1 MTDLAR
7 ETVEDFD
14 ARLPAGAD
22 DSFIRRAV
30 RTVFSFDPYDL
41 ASLVLLAVLLGLVA
55 ATFRDYAITN
65 DEWIQHRYGELIVAY
80 YQSGFTDRSVFAL
93 DNLYLYGGLFDVV
106 AVLLGHVTAMDVF
119 DLRHLM
125 CGTIGVAGLGA
136 AIATARM
143 IGGARAG
150 LIAGVALAVCG
161 SWYGTMFHHSK
172 DVPLAA
178 AMAGALYFLMRAA
191 RDLPRPR
198 PRHVAGFG
206 LLTGAALGVKVLGLL
221 LVGYVGVAILLSMSA
236 PMWQA
241 PRPAGRFIWRSLL
254 RMIPALAIAYAIM
267 IVTWPWSALSPLNP
281 IRGLFSFAE
290 FHYNIR
296 TVLDGTVYRM
306 ATIPRLYVPI
316 YILIKLPLLM
326 LTGAALAM
334 MFAALTAFTKG
345 TVARR
350 TRCEIAMVAF
360 AALFPV
366 LCEVVAH
373 GPAFCGLR
381 HFLFVLP
388 PLAVLAG
395 VGLDLAVAR
404 LSDVRRW
411 LGTAAL
417 AVMVAGFSWNAVT
430 LYRLHPYEYLVF
442 NPLVGG
448 IEGASRRYAMD
459 YWFTIMPEAVDGL
472 EAYLAQIEPV
482 ASRDPNHSYSVAI
495 CGERAAFLKKAR
507 PHLHWAEVWETAD
520 FFIAPTHMNCDRDS
534 NGKIVATVQRLG
546 VPLGYVKDQR
556 GTRRMAGPAG
566 LPAHHTKSLVRVA
579 P

>member
-7 ETVEDFD
+7 ERADGVTRLRAGVTSSPWIARLIRTATRLDPFD
-14 ARLPAGAD
+14 A
-22 DSFIRRAV
+22 
-30 RTVFSFDPYDL
+30 
-41 ASLVLLAVLLGLVA
+41 ASLALLAVLFVLVLV
-55 ATFRDYAITN
+55 TFRDYAITN

-80 YQSGFTDRSVFAL
+80 YKSGFTDRSVFGL
-93 DNLYLYGGLFDVV
+93 DNLYLYGGLFDIV
-106 AVLLGHVTAMDVF
+106 AVLLSHVVALDAF

-125 CGTIGVAGLGA
+125 CAMIGVAGLGS

-143 IGGARAG
+143 IGGSRAG

-172 DVPLAA
+172 DIPLAA
-178 AMAGALYFLMRAA
+178 AMAGALYFLLRAA
-191 RDLPRPR
+191 RDLPNPQM
-198 PRHVAGFG
+198 RHVIGFG
-206 LLTGAALGVKVLGLL
+206 ALTGAALGIKVLGLL
-221 LVGYVGVAILLSMSA
+221 LLGYVGIAILISIPE
-236 PMWQA
+236 PMIRTPWQA
-241 PRPAGRFIWRSLL
+241 RTFIWRSLVRL
-254 RMIPALAIAYAIM
+254 VPALALAYGIM

-306 ATIPRLYVPI
+306 ATIPRIYVPV

-326 LTGAALAM
+326 LAGAALAM
-334 MFAALTAFTKG
+334 IFAALPKLANG
-345 TVARR
+345 VIAYRARR
-350 TRCEIAMVAF
+350 EIGVVAV

-366 LCEVVAH
+366 LCEVILH

-388 PLAVLAG
+388 PLAILAG
-395 VGLDLAVAR
+395 VGLDSLLKRVSGIRLLAPV
-404 LSDVRRW
+404 
-411 LGTAAL
+411 AL
-417 AVMVAGFSWNAVT
+417 AVVLVGFSWNAIT

-448 IEGASRRYAMD
+448 LEGASRRYATD

-472 EAYLAQIEPV
+472 EAYLARTEP
-482 ASRDPNHSYSVAI
+482 AESRDPNHSYSVAI
-495 CGERAAFLKKAR
+495 CGERASFLKKAK

-534 NGKIVATVQRLG
+534 QGKIVATVRRLG

-556 GTRRMAGPAG
+556 PAKPTPGHAG
-566 LPAHHTKSLVRVA
+566 
-579 P
+579 

>member
-7 ETVEDFD
+7 ERADGVTRLRAGVTSSPWIARLIRTATRLDPFD
-14 ARLPAGAD
+14 A
-22 DSFIRRAV
+22 
-30 RTVFSFDPYDL
+30 
-41 ASLVLLAVLLGLVA
+41 ASLALLAVLFVLVLV
-55 ATFRDYAITN
+55 TFRDYAITN

-80 YQSGFTDRSVFAL
+80 YKSGFTDRSVFGL
-93 DNLYLYGGLFDVV
+93 DNLYLYGGLFDIV
-106 AVLLGHVTAMDVF
+106 AVLLSHVVALDAF

-125 CGTIGVAGLGA
+125 CAMIGVAGLGS

-143 IGGARAG
+143 IGGSRAG

-172 DVPLAA
+172 DIPLAA
-178 AMAGALYFLMRAA
+178 AMAGALYFLLRAA
-191 RDLPRPR
+191 RDLPNPQM
-198 PRHVAGFG
+198 RHVIGFG
-206 LLTGAALGVKVLGLL
+206 ALTGAALGIKVLGLL
-221 LVGYVGVAILLSMSA
+221 LLGYVDIAILISIPE
-236 PMWQA
+236 PMIRTPWQA
-241 PRPAGRFIWRSLL
+241 RTFIWRSLVRL
-254 RMIPALAIAYAIM
+254 VPALALAYGIM

-306 ATIPRLYVPI
+306 ATIPRIYVPV

-326 LTGAALAM
+326 LAGAALAM
-334 MFAALTAFTKG
+334 IFAALPKLANG
-345 TVARR
+345 VIAYRARR
-350 TRCEIAMVAF
+350 EIGVVAV

-366 LCEVVAH
+366 LCEVILH

-388 PLAVLAG
+388 PLAILAG
-395 VGLDLAVAR
+395 VGLDSLLKRVSGIRLLAPV
-404 LSDVRRW
+404 
-411 LGTAAL
+411 AL
-417 AVMVAGFSWNAVT
+417 AVVLVGFSWNAIT

-448 IEGASRRYAMD
+448 LEGASRRYATD

-472 EAYLAQIEPV
+472 EAYLARTEPV
-482 ASRDPNHSYSVAI
+482 ERRDPNHSYSVAI
-495 CGERAAFLKKAR
+495 CGERASFLKKAR

-534 NGKIVATVQRLG
+534 QGKIVATVRRLG

-556 GTRRMAGPAG
+556 PAKPTPG
-566 LPAHHTKSLVRVA
+566 HSG
-579 P
+579 

>member
-7 ETVEDFD
+7 ERADGVTRLRAGVTSSPWIARLIRTATRLDPFD
-14 ARLPAGAD
+14 A
-22 DSFIRRAV
+22 
-30 RTVFSFDPYDL
+30 
-41 ASLVLLAVLLGLVA
+41 ASLALLAVLFVLVLV
-55 ATFRDYAITN
+55 TFRDYAITN

-80 YQSGFTDRSVFAL
+80 YKSGFTDRSVFGL
-93 DNLYLYGGLFDVV
+93 DNLYLYGGLFDIV
-106 AVLLGHVTAMDVF
+106 AVLLSHVVALDAF

-125 CGTIGVAGLGA
+125 CAVIGVAGLGS

-143 IGGARAG
+143 IGGSRAG

-172 DVPLAA
+172 DIPLAA
-178 AMAGALYFLMRAA
+178 AMAGALYFLLRAA
-191 RDLPRPR
+191 RDLPNPQM
-198 PRHVAGFG
+198 RHVIGFG
-206 LLTGAALGVKVLGLL
+206 ALTGAALGIKVLGLL
-221 LVGYVGVAILLSMSA
+221 LLGYVGIAILISIPE
-236 PMWQA
+236 PMIRTPWQA
-241 PRPAGRFIWRSLL
+241 RTFIWRSLVRL
-254 RMIPALAIAYAIM
+254 VPALALAYGIM

-306 ATIPRLYVPI
+306 ATIPRIYVPV

-326 LTGAALAM
+326 LAGAALAM
-334 MFAALTAFTKG
+334 IFAALPKLANG
-345 TVARR
+345 VIAYRARR
-350 TRCEIAMVAF
+350 EIGVVAV

-366 LCEVVAH
+366 LCEVILH

-388 PLAVLAG
+388 PLAILAG
-395 VGLDLAVAR
+395 VGLDSLLKRVSGIRLLAPV
-404 LSDVRRW
+404 
-411 LGTAAL
+411 AL
-417 AVMVAGFSWNAVT
+417 AVVLVGFSWNAVT

-448 IEGASRRYAMD
+448 LEGASRRYATD

-472 EAYLAQIEPV
+472 EAYLARTEPV
-482 ASRDPNHSYSVAI
+482 ESRDPNHSYSVAI
-495 CGERAAFLKKAR
+495 CGERASFLKKAR

-534 NGKIVATVQRLG
+534 QGKIVATVRRLG

-556 GTRRMAGPAG
+556 PAKPTPGHAG
-566 LPAHHTKSLVRVA
+566 
-579 P
+579 

>member
-7 ETVEDFD
+7 EAVDD
-14 ARLPAGAD
+14 YGAGLPDKAD
-22 DSFIRRAV
+22 NSFIQRTMRAMLS
-30 RTVFSFDPYDL
+30 RDPCDL
-41 ASLVLLAVLLGLVA
+41 ASMVLLAVLVGLVI

-80 YQSGFTDRSVFAL
+80 YKSGFTDRAVFEL
-93 DNLYLYGGLFDVV
+93 DNLYLYGGLFDS
-106 AVLLGHVTAMDVF
+106 AAILIGHLVPMDIY
-119 DLRHLM
+119 DLRHLL
-125 CGTIGVAGLGA
+125 CGLIGVGGLA
-136 AIATARM
+136 AAMATARM
-143 IGGARAG
+143 IAGARAG

-172 DVPLAA
+172 DIPLAA

-191 RDLPRPR
+191 RDLPNPK
-198 PRHVAGFG
+198 PRHIVGFG
-206 LLTGAALGVKVLGLL
+206 LTTGAALGVKVLGLL
-221 LVGYVGVAILLSMSA
+221 LAGYVGVMILLSI
-236 PMWQA
+236 
-241 PRPAGRFIWRSLL
+241 PASMPLVSREARRFVWAAFIRFV
-254 RMIPALAIAYAIM
+254 PALAIAYVIM

-306 ATIPRLYVPI
+306 ATIPRLYVPV
-316 YILIKLPLLM
+316 YILIKLPVLM
-326 LTGAALAM
+326 LAGALLAM
-334 MFAALTAFTKG
+334 VFAVLPS
-345 TVARR
+345 VARGEMDRR
-350 TRCEIAMVAF
+350 TCNEVAMVAF
-360 AALFPV
+360 AAIFPV

-388 PLAVLAG
+388 PIAVLAG
-395 VGLDLAVAR
+395 IGLDRVVTRLSAIRRQFGIAVLAVI
-404 LSDVRRW
+404 V
-411 LGTAAL
+411 
-417 AVMVAGFSWNAVT
+417 VGFGWNAVT
-430 LYRLHPYEYLVF
+430 LVRLHPYEYLVF

-448 IEGASRRYAMD
+448 VEGASRRYAMD

-472 EAYLAQIEPV
+472 EAYLDRTEPA
-482 ASRDPNHSYSVAI
+482 ASRDPNRSYSVAI

-534 NGKIVATVQRLG
+534 QGKVVVTVKRLG

-556 GTRRMAGPAG
+556 AGR
-566 LPAHHTKSLVRVA
+566 S
-579 P
+579 

>member
-7 ETVEDFD
+7 ERADGVTRLRAGVTSSPWIARLIRTATRLDPFD
-14 ARLPAGAD
+14 A
-22 DSFIRRAV
+22 
-30 RTVFSFDPYDL
+30 
-41 ASLVLLAVLLGLVA
+41 ASLALLAVLFVLVLV
-55 ATFRDYAITN
+55 TFRDYAITN

-80 YQSGFTDRSVFAL
+80 YKSGFTDRSVFGL
-93 DNLYLYGGLFDVV
+93 DNLYLYGGLFDIV
-106 AVLLGHVTAMDVF
+106 AVLLSHVVALDAF

-125 CGTIGVAGLGA
+125 CAMIGVAGLGS

-143 IGGARAG
+143 IGGSRAG

-172 DVPLAA
+172 DIPLAA
-178 AMAGALYFLMRAA
+178 AMAGALYFLLRAA
-191 RDLPRPR
+191 RDLPNPQM
-198 PRHVAGFG
+198 RHVIGFG
-206 LLTGAALGVKVLGLL
+206 ALTGAALGIKVLGLL
-221 LVGYVGVAILLSMSA
+221 LLGYVGIAILISIPE
-236 PMWQA
+236 PMIRTPWQA
-241 PRPAGRFIWRSLL
+241 RTFIWRSLVRL
-254 RMIPALAIAYAIM
+254 VPALALAYGIM

-306 ATIPRLYVPI
+306 ATIPRIYVPV

-326 LTGAALAM
+326 LAGAALAM
-334 MFAALTAFTKG
+334 IFAALPKLANG
-345 TVARR
+345 VIAYRARR
-350 TRCEIAMVAF
+350 EIGVVAV

-366 LCEVVAH
+366 LCEVILH

-388 PLAVLAG
+388 PLAILAG
-395 VGLDLAVAR
+395 VGLDSLLKRVSGIRLLAPV
-404 LSDVRRW
+404 
-411 LGTAAL
+411 AL
-417 AVMVAGFSWNAVT
+417 AVVLVGFSWNAVT

-448 IEGASRRYAMD
+448 LEGASRRYATD

-472 EAYLAQIEPV
+472 EAYLARTEP
-482 ASRDPNHSYSVAI
+482 AESRDPNHSYSVAI
-495 CGERAAFLKKAR
+495 CGERASFLKKAK

-534 NGKIVATVQRLG
+534 QGKIVATVRRLG

-556 GTRRMAGPAG
+556 PAKPTPG
-566 LPAHHTKSLVRVA
+566 HSG
-579 P
+579 

>member
-7 ETVEDFD
+7 EAVNDY
-14 ARLPAGAD
+14 GAEWPGKAD
-22 DSFIRRAV
+22 NSFIRRTMRAV
-30 RTVFSFDPYDL
+30 VSRDPYDL
-41 ASLVLLAVLLGLVA
+41 ASILLLAVLVGLVI

-80 YQSGFTDRSVFAL
+80 YKSGFTDRAVFEL
-93 DNLYLYGGLFDVV
+93 DNLYLYGGLFDS
-106 AVLLGHVTAMDVF
+106 AAILLGRLVPMDIY
-119 DLRHLM
+119 DLRHLL
-125 CGTIGVAGLGA
+125 CGLIGVGGLA
-136 AIATARM
+136 AAMATARM
-143 IGGARAG
+143 IAGARAG
-150 LIAGVALAVCG
+150 WLAGLALAVCG

-172 DVPLAA
+172 DIPLAA

-191 RDLPRPR
+191 RDLPNPR
-198 PRHVAGFG
+198 PRHIVGFG
-206 LLTGAALGVKVLGLL
+206 LMTGAALGIKVLGLL
-221 LVGYVGVAILLSMSA
+221 LVGYVGVMILLSIPPSMPLTSRGA
-236 PMWQA
+236 
-241 PRPAGRFIWRSLL
+241 RRFVWASLI
-254 RMIPALAIAYAIM
+254 RFVPALAIAYVIM

-326 LTGAALAM
+326 LAGAMLAMAFAALARDRI
-334 MFAALTAFTKG
+334 G
-345 TVARR
+345 RR
-350 TRCEIAMVAF
+350 TRSEVAMVAF
-360 AALFPV
+360 AAIFPV

-388 PLAVLAG
+388 PIAVLAG
-395 VGLDLAVAR
+395 IGLDIAVMRLSAVRRQLGVAVLAV
-404 LSDVRRW
+404 VI
-411 LGTAAL
+411 
-417 AVMVAGFSWNAVT
+417 VGFGWNAVT
-430 LYRLHPYEYLVF
+430 LVRLHPYEYLVF

-472 EAYLAQIEPV
+472 EAYLNSTEP
-482 ASRDPNHSYSVAI
+482 ALSRDPKHSYSVAI
-495 CGERAAFLKKAR
+495 CGERAAFLKKAK

-534 NGKIVATVQRLG
+534 QGKVVVTVKRLG

-556 GTRRMAGPAG
+556 ARR
-566 LPAHHTKSLVRVA
+566 S
-579 P
+579 

>member
-7 ETVEDFD
+7 ERADGVTRLRAGVTSSPWIARLIRTATRLDPFD
-14 ARLPAGAD
+14 A
-22 DSFIRRAV
+22 
-30 RTVFSFDPYDL
+30 
-41 ASLVLLAVLLGLVA
+41 ASLALLAVLFVLVLV
-55 ATFRDYAITN
+55 TFRDYAITN

-80 YQSGFTDRSVFAL
+80 YKSGFTDRSVFGL
-93 DNLYLYGGLFDVV
+93 DNLYLYGGLFDIV
-106 AVLLGHVTAMDVF
+106 AVLLSHVVALDAF

-125 CGTIGVAGLGA
+125 CAMIGVAGLGS

-143 IGGARAG
+143 IGGSRAG

-172 DVPLAA
+172 DIPLAA
-178 AMAGALYFLMRAA
+178 AMAGALYFLLRAA
-191 RDLPRPR
+191 RDLPNPQM
-198 PRHVAGFG
+198 RHVIGFG
-206 LLTGAALGVKVLGLL
+206 ALTGAALGIKVLGLL
-221 LVGYVGVAILLSMSA
+221 LLGYVGIAILISIPE
-236 PMWQA
+236 PMIRTPWQA
-241 PRPAGRFIWRSLL
+241 RTFIWRSLVRL
-254 RMIPALAIAYAIM
+254 VPALALAYGIM

-306 ATIPRLYVPI
+306 ATIPRIYVPV

-326 LTGAALAM
+326 LAGAALAM
-334 MFAALTAFTKG
+334 IFAALPKLANG
-345 TVARR
+345 VIAYRARR
-350 TRCEIAMVAF
+350 EIGVVAV

-366 LCEVVAH
+366 LCEVILH

-388 PLAVLAG
+388 PLAILAG
-395 VGLDLAVAR
+395 VGLDSLLKRVSGIRLLAPV
-404 LSDVRRW
+404 
-411 LGTAAL
+411 AL
-417 AVMVAGFSWNAVT
+417 AVVLVGFSWNAIT

-448 IEGASRRYAMD
+448 LEGASRRYATD

-472 EAYLAQIEPV
+472 EAYLARTEP
-482 ASRDPNHSYSVAI
+482 AESRDPNHSYSVAI
-495 CGERAAFLKKAR
+495 CGERASFLKKAK

-534 NGKIVATVQRLG
+534 QGKIVATVRRLG

-556 GTRRMAGPAG
+556 PARPPGHAG
-566 LPAHHTKSLVRVA
+566 
-579 P
+579 

>member
-7 ETVEDFD
+7 ERADGVTRLRAGVTSSPWIARLIRTATRLDPFD
-14 ARLPAGAD
+14 A
-22 DSFIRRAV
+22 
-30 RTVFSFDPYDL
+30 
-41 ASLVLLAVLLGLVA
+41 ASLALLAVLFVLVLV
-55 ATFRDYAITN
+55 TFRDYAITN

-80 YQSGFTDRSVFAL
+80 YKSGFTDRSVFGL
-93 DNLYLYGGLFDVV
+93 DNLYLYGGLFDIV
-106 AVLLGHVTAMDVF
+106 AVLLSHVVALDAF

-125 CGTIGVAGLGA
+125 CAMIGVAGLGSA
-136 AIATARM
+136 MATARM
-143 IGGARAG
+143 IAGSRAG

-172 DVPLAA
+172 DIPLAA
-178 AMAGALYFLMRAA
+178 AMAGALYFLLRAA
-191 RDLPRPR
+191 RDLPNPQM
-198 PRHVAGFG
+198 RHVIGFG
-206 LLTGAALGVKVLGLL
+206 ALTGAALGIKVLGLL
-221 LVGYVGVAILLSMSA
+221 LLGYVGIAILISIPE
-236 PMWQA
+236 PMIRTPWQA
-241 PRPAGRFIWRSLL
+241 RTFIWRSLVCL
-254 RMIPALAIAYAIM
+254 VPALALAYGIM

-306 ATIPRLYVPI
+306 ATIPRIYVPV

-326 LTGAALAM
+326 LAGAALAM
-334 MFAALTAFTKG
+334 IFAALPKLANG
-345 TVARR
+345 VIAYRARR
-350 TRCEIAMVAF
+350 EIGVVAV

-366 LCEVVAH
+366 LCEVILH

-388 PLAVLAG
+388 PLAILAG
-395 VGLDLAVAR
+395 VGLDSLLKRVSGIRLLAPV
-404 LSDVRRW
+404 
-411 LGTAAL
+411 AL
-417 AVMVAGFSWNAVT
+417 AVVLVGFSWNAIT

-448 IEGASRRYAMD
+448 LEGASRRYATD

-472 EAYLAQIEPV
+472 EAYLARTEP
-482 ASRDPNHSYSVAI
+482 AESRDPNHSYSVAI
-495 CGERAAFLKKAR
+495 CGERASFLKKAR

-534 NGKIVATVQRLG
+534 QGKIVATVRRLG

-556 GTRRMAGPAG
+556 PARPPGHAG
-566 LPAHHTKSLVRVA
+566 
-579 P
+579 

>member
-7 ETVEDFD
+7 ETVDD
-14 ARLPAGAD
+14 YGAGWAGKAD
-22 DSFIRRAV
+22 NSLIRRTMRAV
-30 RTVFSFDPYDL
+30 LARDPYDL
-41 ASLVLLAVLLGLVA
+41 ASVVLLVVLVGLVI

-65 DEWIQHRYGELIVAY
+65 DEWIQHRYGELILAY
-80 YQSGFTDRSVFAL
+80 YKSGFVDRAVFEL
-93 DNLYLYGGLFDVV
+93 DNLYLYGGLFDSAAILIGRLVP
-106 AVLLGHVTAMDVF
+106 MDIY
-119 DLRHLM
+119 DLRHLL
-125 CGTIGVAGLGA
+125 CGLIGVGGLA
-136 AIATARM
+136 AAMATARM
-143 IGGARAG
+143 IAGTRAG

-172 DVPLAA
+172 DIPLAA

-191 RDLPRPR
+191 RDLPNSK
-198 PRHVAGFG
+198 PRHIVGYG
-206 LLTGAALGVKVLGLL
+206 LTTGAALGIKVLGLL
-221 LVGYVGVAILLSMSA
+221 LVGYVGVMILLSIPASMPLTS
-236 PMWQA
+236 
-241 PRPAGRFIWRSLL
+241 RPARRFVWASFIRFV
-254 RMIPALAIAYAIM
+254 PALAIAYVIM
-267 IVTWPWSALSPLNP
+267 TVTWPWSALSPLNP

-326 LTGAALAM
+326 LAGAMLAIALAAS
-334 MFAALTAFTKG
+334 AAIARTGLD
-345 TVARR
+345 RR
-350 TRCEIAMVAF
+350 TRNEVAMVSFTAV
-360 AALFPV
+360 FPV

-388 PLAVLAG
+388 PIAILAG
-395 VGLDLAVAR
+395 VGLDRVVTRLAAM
-404 LSDVRRW
+404 RRQ
-411 LGTAAL
+411 LGIAAL
-417 AVMVAGFSWNAVT
+417 AVVVVGFGWNAVT
-430 LYRLHPYEYLVF
+430 LVRLHPYEYLVF

-448 IEGASRRYAMD
+448 LEGASRRYAMD

-472 EAYLAQIEPV
+472 EAYLDRTEPA
-482 ASRDPNHSYSVAI
+482 ASRDPKHSYSVAI

-534 NGKIVATVQRLG
+534 QGKVVVTVKRLG

-556 GTRRMAGPAG
+556 ARR
-566 LPAHHTKSLVRVA
+566 S
-579 P
+579 

>member
-7 ETVEDFD
+7 EAVDD
-14 ARLPAGAD
+14 YGAGLPDKANN
-22 DSFIRRAV
+22 SFIQRTMRAMLS
-30 RTVFSFDPYDL
+30 RDPYDL
-41 ASLVLLAVLLGLVA
+41 ASVVLLAVLVGLVI

-80 YQSGFTDRSVFAL
+80 YKSGFTDRAVFEL
-93 DNLYLYGGLFDVV
+93 DNLYLYGGLFDSAAILIGRLVP
-106 AVLLGHVTAMDVF
+106 MDIYN
-119 DLRHLM
+119 LRHLL
-125 CGTIGVAGLGA
+125 CGLIGVGGLA
-136 AIATARM
+136 AAMATARM
-143 IGGARAG
+143 IAGARAG

-172 DVPLAA
+172 DIPLAA

-191 RDLPRPR
+191 RDLPNPK
-198 PRHVAGFG
+198 PRHIVGFG
-206 LLTGAALGVKVLGLL
+206 LTTGAALGVKVLGLL
-221 LVGYVGVAILLSMSA
+221 LVGYVGVMILLSMPASI
-236 PMWQA
+236 PLTSRQA
-241 PRPAGRFIWRSLL
+241 RRFLWAALIRFV
-254 RMIPALAIAYAIM
+254 PALAIAYVIM

-326 LTGAALAM
+326 LAGALLAM
-334 MFAALTAFTKG
+334 AFGASAA
-345 TVARR
+345 VARTGLDRR
-350 TRCEIAMVAF
+350 TRNEVAMVSF
-360 AALFPV
+360 AAVFPV

-388 PLAVLAG
+388 PIAILAG
-395 VGLDLAVAR
+395 IGLDRVATW
-404 LSDVRRW
+404 LTTVRRQ
-411 LGTAAL
+411 LGIAAL
-417 AVMVAGFSWNAVT
+417 AVIVVGFGWNAVT
-430 LYRLHPYEYLVF
+430 LVRLHPYEYLVF

-472 EAYLAQIEPV
+472 EAYLDRAEP
-482 ASRDPNHSYSVAI
+482 ALSRYPKHSYSVAI
-495 CGERAAFLKKAR
+495 CGERAAFLKKAK

-534 NGKIVATVQRLG
+534 QGKVVVTVTRLG

-556 GTRRMAGPAG
+556 ARR
-566 LPAHHTKSLVRVA
+566 S
-579 P
+579 

>member
-7 ETVEDFD
+7 EVAGDFTAVRPD
-14 ARLPAGAD
+14 GPAR
-22 DSFIRRAV
+22 SIIRRIARV
-30 RTVFSFDPYDL
+30 ILPRDPYDT
-41 ASLVLLAVLLGLVA
+41 AAVLLLVVLTGLVV

-80 YQSGFTDRSVFAL
+80 YQSGFSDRSVFAL

-106 AVLLGHVTAMDVF
+106 AILLGHVVAMDIF
-119 DLRHLM
+119 DLRHLI
-125 CGTIGVAGLGA
+125 CGLIGVAGLGA
-136 AIATARM
+136 AMATARM
-143 IGGARAG
+143 ICGSRAG

-172 DVPLAA
+172 DIPLAA
-178 AMAGALYFLMRAA
+178 AMAGALYFLMRAGRA
-191 RDLPRPR
+191 LPTPKSG
-198 PRHVAGFG
+198 HVIGFG
-206 LLTGAALGVKVLGLL
+206 LLTGAALGIKVLGLL
-221 LVGYVGVAILLSMSA
+221 LVGYVGVVILLNIPAPLMSE
-236 PMWQA
+236 
-241 PRPAGRFIWRSLL
+241 PRQVKRFVRGSLVRL
-254 RMIPALAIAYAIM
+254 IPALAIAYAIM
-267 IVTWPWSALSPLNP
+267 IVAWPWSALSPLNP
-281 IRGLFSFAE
+281 IRGLFSFAD

-326 LTGAALAM
+326 LAGAALAM
-334 MFAALTAFTKG
+334 AFAAWA
-345 TVARR
+345 TVVNGAMARR
-350 TRCEIAMVAF
+350 TRGEVAIVAF

-366 LCEVVAH
+366 VCEVVAH

-388 PLAVLAG
+388 PLAILAG
-395 VGLDLAVAR
+395 VGLDLTAVR
-404 LSDVRRW
+404 LAGAQRW
-411 LGTAAL
+411 LGLAAL
-417 AVMVAGFSWNAVT
+417 AVMVAGFSWNALT
-430 LYRLHPYEYLVF
+430 LYRLHPYQYLVF

-448 IEGASRRYAMD
+448 LEGASRRYVMD

-472 EAYLAQIEPV
+472 EDYLARTEPV
-482 ASRDPNHSYSVAI
+482 ESRNPGHSYSVAI
-495 CGERAAFLKKAR
+495 CGERAAFLKKAK

-534 NGKIVATVQRLG
+534 NGKIVVTVQRLG

-556 GTRRMAGPAG
+556 SARRMAGPAG
-566 LPAHHTKSLVRVA
+566 
-579 P
+579 

>member
-7 ETVEDFD
+7 EAVDD
-14 ARLPAGAD
+14 YGAGWPGKAD
-22 DSFIRRAV
+22 NSFIRRAM
-30 RTVFSFDPYDL
+30 RAAAARDPYDL
-41 ASLVLLAVLLGLVA
+41 ASVLLLAVLLGLVI

-65 DEWIQHRYGELIVAY
+65 DEWIQHRYGELILAY
-80 YQSGFTDRSVFAL
+80 YKSGFTDRAVFEL
-93 DNLYLYGGLFDVV
+93 DNLYLYGGLFDSAAILIGRLVP
-106 AVLLGHVTAMDVF
+106 MDIY
-119 DLRHLM
+119 DLRHLL
-125 CGTIGVAGLGA
+125 CGLIGVGGLA
-136 AIATARM
+136 AAMATARM
-143 IGGARAG
+143 IAGARAG
-150 LIAGVALAVCG
+150 WLAGLALAVCG

-172 DVPLAA
+172 DIPLAA

-191 RDLPRPR
+191 RDLPNPK
-198 PRHVAGFG
+198 PRHIVGFG
-206 LLTGAALGVKVLGLL
+206 LMTGAALGIKVLGLL
-221 LVGYVGVAILLSMSA
+221 LVGYVGVMILLSI
-236 PMWQA
+236 
-241 PRPAGRFIWRSLL
+241 PASMPLTSREARRFVWASFIRFV
-254 RMIPALAIAYAIM
+254 PALAIAYVIM

-306 ATIPRLYVPI
+306 ATIPRVYVPV

-326 LTGAALAM
+326 LAGALLAM
-334 MFAALTAFTKG
+334 
-345 TVARR
+345 
-350 TRCEIAMVAF
+350 AF
-360 AALFPV
+360 AASAVVARTGLDRRARNEVAMVTFAAVFPV

-388 PLAVLAG
+388 PIAILAG
-395 VGLDLAVAR
+395 IGLDRVVAR
-404 LSDVRRW
+404 LSATRRQF
-411 LGTAAL
+411 GIAAL
-417 AVMVAGFSWNAVT
+417 AIVVAGFGWNAVT
-430 LYRLHPYEYLVF
+430 LVRLHPYEYLVF

-472 EAYLAQIEPV
+472 EAYLDRTEP
-482 ASRDPNHSYSVAI
+482 ALSRDPKHSYSVAI
-495 CGERAAFLKKAR
+495 CGERAAFLKKAK

-534 NGKIVATVQRLG
+534 QGKVVVTVKRLG

-556 GTRRMAGPAG
+556 ARR
-566 LPAHHTKSLVRVA
+566 S
-579 P
+579 

>member
-7 ETVEDFD
+7 ERADGVTRLRAGVTSSPWIARLIRTATRLDPFD
-14 ARLPAGAD
+14 A
-22 DSFIRRAV
+22 
-30 RTVFSFDPYDL
+30 
-41 ASLVLLAVLLGLVA
+41 ASLALLAVLFVLVLV
-55 ATFRDYAITN
+55 TFRDYAITN

-80 YQSGFTDRSVFAL
+80 YKSGFTDRSVFGL
-93 DNLYLYGGLFDVV
+93 DNLYLYGGLFDIV
-106 AVLLGHVTAMDVF
+106 AVLLSHVVALDAF

-125 CGTIGVAGLGA
+125 CAMIGVAGLGS

-143 IGGARAG
+143 IGGSRAG

-172 DVPLAA
+172 DIPLAA
-178 AMAGALYFLMRAA
+178 AMAGALYFLLRAA
-191 RDLPRPR
+191 RDLPNPQM
-198 PRHVAGFG
+198 RHVIGFG
-206 LLTGAALGVKVLGLL
+206 ALTGAALGIKVLGLL
-221 LVGYVGVAILLSMSA
+221 LLGYVGIAILISIPE
-236 PMWQA
+236 PMIRTPWQA
-241 PRPAGRFIWRSLL
+241 RTFIWRSLVRL
-254 RMIPALAIAYAIM
+254 VPALALAYGIM

-306 ATIPRLYVPI
+306 ATIPRIYVPV

-326 LTGAALAM
+326 LAGAALAM
-334 MFAALTAFTKG
+334 IFAALPKLANG
-345 TVARR
+345 VIAYRARR
-350 TRCEIAMVAF
+350 EIGVVAV

-366 LCEVVAH
+366 LCEVILH

-388 PLAVLAG
+388 PLAILAG
-395 VGLDLAVAR
+395 VGLDSLLKRVSGIRLLAPV
-404 LSDVRRW
+404 
-411 LGTAAL
+411 AL
-417 AVMVAGFSWNAVT
+417 AVVLVGFSWNAVT

-448 IEGASRRYAMD
+448 LEGASRRYATD

-472 EAYLAQIEPV
+472 EAYLARTEPV
-482 ASRDPNHSYSVAI
+482 ESRDPNHSYSVAI
-495 CGERAAFLKKAR
+495 CGERASFLKKAK

-534 NGKIVATVQRLG
+534 QGKIVATVRRLG

-556 GTRRMAGPAG
+556 PAKPTPGHAG
-566 LPAHHTKSLVRVA
+566 
-579 P
+579 

>member
-7 ETVEDFD
+7 EAVNDY
-14 ARLPAGAD
+14 GAEWPGKAD
-22 DSFIRRAV
+22 NSFIRRTMRAV
-30 RTVFSFDPYDL
+30 VSRDPYDL
-41 ASLVLLAVLLGLVA
+41 ASILLLAVLVGLVI

-80 YQSGFTDRSVFAL
+80 YKSGFTDRAVFEL
-93 DNLYLYGGLFDVV
+93 DNLYLYGGLFDS
-106 AVLLGHVTAMDVF
+106 AAILLGRLVPMDIY
-119 DLRHLM
+119 DLRHLL
-125 CGTIGVAGLGA
+125 CGLIGVGGLA
-136 AIATARM
+136 AAMATARM
-143 IGGARAG
+143 IAGARAG
-150 LIAGVALAVCG
+150 WLAGLALAVCG

-172 DVPLAA
+172 DIPLAA

-191 RDLPRPR
+191 RDLPNPK
-198 PRHVAGFG
+198 PRHIVGFG
-206 LLTGAALGVKVLGLL
+206 LMTGAALGIKVLGLL
-221 LVGYVGVAILLSMSA
+221 LVGYVGVMILLSIPPSMPLTSRGA
-236 PMWQA
+236 
-241 PRPAGRFIWRSLL
+241 RRFVWASLI
-254 RMIPALAIAYAIM
+254 RFVPALAIAYVIM

-326 LTGAALAM
+326 LAGAMLAMAFAALARDRI
-334 MFAALTAFTKG
+334 G
-345 TVARR
+345 RR
-350 TRCEIAMVAF
+350 TRSEVAMVAF
-360 AALFPV
+360 AVIFPV

-388 PLAVLAG
+388 PIAVLAG
-395 VGLDLAVAR
+395 IGLDIAVMRLSAVRRQLGVAVLAVVA
-404 LSDVRRW
+404 
-411 LGTAAL
+411 
-417 AVMVAGFSWNAVT
+417 AGFGWNAVT
-430 LYRLHPYEYLVF
+430 LVRLHPYEYLVF

-448 IEGASRRYAMD
+448 LEGASRRYAMD

-472 EAYLAQIEPV
+472 EAYLNSTEP
-482 ASRDPNHSYSVAI
+482 ALSRDPKHSYSVAI
-495 CGERAAFLKKAR
+495 CGERAAFLKKAK

-534 NGKIVATVQRLG
+534 QGKVVVTVKRLG

-556 GTRRMAGPAG
+556 ARR
-566 LPAHHTKSLVRVA
+566 S
-579 P
+579 

>member
-7 ETVEDFD
+7 EAAGDFD
-14 ARLPAGAD
+14 ARVPGRKSIA
-22 DSFIRRAV
+22 RRIVAAAAA
-30 RTVFSFDPYDL
+30 RNPYDL
-41 ASLVLLAVLLGLVA
+41 AALLLLVVLTGLVI

-80 YQSGFTDRSVFAL
+80 YRSGFTDRAVFEL
-93 DNLYLYGGLFDVV
+93 DNLYLYGGLFDSV
-106 AVLLGHVTAMDVF
+106 AVLLGHVVPMDVY

-125 CGTIGVAGLGA
+125 CGLIGLGGLA
-136 AIATARM
+136 AAMATARL

-150 LIAGVALAVCG
+150 LMAGVALAVCG

-172 DVPLAA
+172 DIPLAA
-178 AMAGALYFLMRAA
+178 AMAGALYFLLRAA
-191 RDLPRPR
+191 RDLPTPKPR
-198 PRHVAGFG
+198 DIVGFG
-206 LLTGAALGVKVLGLL
+206 LMTGAALGIKVLGLL
-221 LVGYVGVAILLSMSA
+221 LVGYVGVAILLSM
-236 PMWQA
+236 
-241 PRPAGRFIWRSLL
+241 PAAMPLTSPPARRFVAGAVVRFV
-254 RMIPALAIAYAIM
+254 PALAIAYVIM
-267 IVTWPWSALSPLNP
+267 IVTWPWSALAPLNP

-326 LTGAALAM
+326 LAGAALAITL
-334 MFAALTAFTKG
+334 AAISALTPSALG
-345 TVARR
+345 RR
-350 TRCEIAMVAF
+350 TRNQIAIVAF
-360 AALFPV
+360 AAVFPV

-395 VGLDLAVAR
+395 VGLDWTVAR
-404 LSDVRRW
+404 LAAVSRL
-411 LGTAAL
+411 LGVLAL
-417 AVMVAGFSWNAVT
+417 VIVVPGFGWNAIT
-430 LYRLHPYEYLVF
+430 LYRLHPYQYLVF

-448 IEGASRRYAMD
+448 LEGASRRYAMD

-472 EAYLAQIEPV
+472 EAYLDRTEPV
-482 ASRDPNHSYSVAI
+482 LSRDPSHSYSVAI
-495 CGERAAFLKKAR
+495 CGERAAFVKKAR
-507 PHLHWAEVWETAD
+507 PHLRWAEIWETAD

-534 NGKIVATVQRLG
+534 QGQVVVTVKRLG

-556 GTRRMAGPAG
+556 PILRSRRTG
-566 LPAHHTKSLVRVA
+566 
-579 P
+579 

>member
-7 ETVEDFD
+7 ERADGVTRLRAGVTSSPWIARLIRTATRLDPFD
-14 ARLPAGAD
+14 A
-22 DSFIRRAV
+22 
-30 RTVFSFDPYDL
+30 
-41 ASLVLLAVLLGLVA
+41 ASLALLAVLFVLVLV
-55 ATFRDYAITN
+55 TFRDYAITN

-80 YQSGFTDRSVFAL
+80 YKSGFTDRSVFGL
-93 DNLYLYGGLFDVV
+93 DNLYLYGGLFDIV
-106 AVLLGHVTAMDVF
+106 AVLLSHVVALDAF

-125 CGTIGVAGLGA
+125 CAMIGVAGLGS

-143 IGGARAG
+143 IGGSRAG

-172 DVPLAA
+172 DIPLAA
-178 AMAGALYFLMRAA
+178 AMAGALYFLLRAA
-191 RDLPRPR
+191 RDLPNPQM
-198 PRHVAGFG
+198 RHVIGFG
-206 LLTGAALGVKVLGLL
+206 ALTGAALGIKVLGLL
-221 LVGYVGVAILLSMSA
+221 LLGYVGIAILISIPE
-236 PMWQA
+236 PMIRTPWQA
-241 PRPAGRFIWRSLL
+241 RTFIWRSLVRL
-254 RMIPALAIAYAIM
+254 VPALALAYGIM

-306 ATIPRLYVPI
+306 ATIPRIYVPV

-326 LTGAALAM
+326 LAGAALAM
-334 MFAALTAFTKG
+334 IFAALPKLANG
-345 TVARR
+345 VIAHRARR
-350 TRCEIAMVAF
+350 EIGVVAV

-366 LCEVVAH
+366 LCEVILH

-388 PLAVLAG
+388 PLAILAG
-395 VGLDLAVAR
+395 VGLDSLLKRVSGIRLLAPV
-404 LSDVRRW
+404 
-411 LGTAAL
+411 AL
-417 AVMVAGFSWNAVT
+417 AVVLIGFSWNAVT

-448 IEGASRRYAMD
+448 LEGASRRYATD

-472 EAYLAQIEPV
+472 EAYLARTEPV
-482 ASRDPNHSYSVAI
+482 ESRDPNHSYSVAI
-495 CGERAAFLKKAR
+495 CGERASFLKKAK

-534 NGKIVATVQRLG
+534 QGKIVATVRRLG

-556 GTRRMAGPAG
+556 PAKPTPG
-566 LPAHHTKSLVRVA
+566 HSG
-579 P
+579 

>member
-7 ETVEDFD
+7 ERADGVTRLRAGVTSSPWIARLIRTAARLDPFD
-14 ARLPAGAD
+14 A
-22 DSFIRRAV
+22 
-30 RTVFSFDPYDL
+30 
-41 ASLVLLAVLLGLVA
+41 ASLALLAVLFVLVLV
-55 ATFRDYAITN
+55 TFRDYAITN

-80 YQSGFTDRSVFAL
+80 YKSGFTDRSVFGL
-93 DNLYLYGGLFDVV
+93 DNLYLYGGLFDIV
-106 AVLLGHVTAMDVF
+106 AVLLSHVVALDAF

-125 CGTIGVAGLGA
+125 CAMIGVAGLGS

-143 IGGARAG
+143 IGGSRAG

-172 DVPLAA
+172 DIPLAA
-178 AMAGALYFLMRAA
+178 AMAGALYFLLRAA
-191 RDLPRPR
+191 RDLPNPQM
-198 PRHVAGFG
+198 RHVIGFG
-206 LLTGAALGVKVLGLL
+206 ALTGAALGIKVLGLL
-221 LVGYVGVAILLSMSA
+221 LLGYVGIAILISIPE
-236 PMWQA
+236 PMICTPWQA
-241 PRPAGRFIWRSLL
+241 RTFIWRSLVRL
-254 RMIPALAIAYAIM
+254 VPALALAYGIM

-306 ATIPRLYVPI
+306 ATIPRIYVPV

-326 LTGAALAM
+326 LAGAVLAM
-334 MFAALTAFTKG
+334 IFAALPKLANG
-345 TVARR
+345 VIAHRARR
-350 TRCEIAMVAF
+350 EIGVVAV

-366 LCEVVAH
+366 LCEVILH

-388 PLAVLAG
+388 PLAILAG
-395 VGLDLAVAR
+395 VGLDSLLKRVSGIRLLAPV
-404 LSDVRRW
+404 
-411 LGTAAL
+411 AL
-417 AVMVAGFSWNAVT
+417 AVVLAGFSWNAVT

-448 IEGASRRYAMD
+448 LEGASRRYATD

-472 EAYLAQIEPV
+472 EAYLARTEP
-482 ASRDPNHSYSVAI
+482 AESRDPNHSYSVAI
-495 CGERAAFLKKAR
+495 CGERASFLKKAK

-534 NGKIVATVQRLG
+534 QGKIVATVRRLG

-556 GTRRMAGPAG
+556 PAKPTPGHAG
-566 LPAHHTKSLVRVA
+566 
-579 P
+579 

>member
-7 ETVEDFD
+7 EAVEDFD
-14 ARLPAGAD
+14 ARLPAGGNV
-22 DSFIRRAV
+22 SFARRAARIV
-30 RTVFSFDPYDL
+30 TSVDPYDL
-41 ASLVLLAVLLGLVA
+41 ASLLLLAVLLGLVV

-106 AVLLGHVTAMDVF
+106 AVLLGHVVTIDVF

-125 CGTIGVAGLGA
+125 CGTIGVAGLSA
-136 AIATARM
+136 AMVTARM
-143 IGGARAG
+143 SGGSRAG
-150 LIAGVALAVCG
+150 LIAGVGLAVCG

-172 DVPLAA
+172 DIPLAA

-191 RDLPRPR
+191 RDFPNPKAG
-198 PRHVAGFG
+198 HVVGFG
-206 LLTGAALGVKVLGLL
+206 LLTGAALGIKVLGLL
-221 LVGYVGVAILLSMSA
+221 LLGYAGVAILLSMPA
-236 PMWQA
+236 PLLQT
-241 PRPAGRFIWRSLL
+241 PRLAGRFVWRSLL
-254 RMIPALAIAYAIM
+254 RLIPALAIAYAIM

-326 LTGAALAM
+326 LAGAALAM
-334 MFAALTAFTKG
+334 AFAALAAITNGA
-345 TVARR
+345 VARR

-395 VGLDLAVAR
+395 VGLDLALAR
-404 LSDVRRW
+404 LSGLRRW
-411 LGTAAL
+411 LGAAAL
-417 AVMVAGFSWNAVT
+417 AVVVAGFSWNALT

-472 EAYLAQIEPV
+472 EDYLARTEPV
-482 ASRDPNHSYSVAI
+482 ASRDLNHSYSVAI
-495 CGERAAFLKKAR
+495 CGERAAFLKKAK
-507 PHLHWAEVWETAD
+507 PHLRWAEVWETAD

-556 GTRRMAGPAG
+556 STRRMAGRSG
-566 LPAHHTKSLVRVA
+566 
-579 P
+579 

>member
-7 ETVEDFD
+7 EAVDD
-14 ARLPAGAD
+14 YGARWPGKAD
-22 DSFIRRAV
+22 NSFVARTMRAV
-30 RTVFSFDPYDL
+30 ASRDPFDL
-41 ASLVLLAVLLGLVA
+41 ASVVLLAVLVGLVI

-65 DEWIQHRYGELIVAY
+65 DEWIQHRYGELILAY
-80 YQSGFTDRSVFAL
+80 YKSGFTDRAVFEL
-93 DNLYLYGGLFDVV
+93 DNLYLYGGLFDS
-106 AVLLGHVTAMDVF
+106 AAILLGRLVPMDIYA
-119 DLRHLM
+119 LRHLL
-125 CGTIGVAGLGA
+125 CGLIGVGGVA
-136 AIATARM
+136 AAMATARM
-143 IGGARAG
+143 IAGARAG
-150 LIAGVALAVCG
+150 WLAGLALAVCG

-172 DVPLAA
+172 DIPLAA

-191 RDLPRPR
+191 RDLPNPR
-198 PRHVAGFG
+198 PRHIVGFG
-206 LLTGAALGVKVLGLL
+206 LMTGAALGIKVLGLL
-221 LVGYVGVAILLSMSA
+221 LVGYVGVMIVLSIPSSMPLISREA
-236 PMWQA
+236 
-241 PRPAGRFIWRSLL
+241 RRFVWASFIRFV
-254 RMIPALAIAYAIM
+254 PALAIAYVIM

-326 LTGAALAM
+326 LAGALLAM
-334 MFAALTAFTKG
+334 TFAASAAI
-345 TVARR
+345 ARTGLDR
-350 TRCEIAMVAF
+350 HTRNDVAMVSF
-360 AALFPV
+360 AAVFPV

-388 PLAVLAG
+388 PIAILAG
-395 VGLDLAVAR
+395 IGLDRVVAR
-404 LSDVRRW
+404 LSAMRRQF
-411 LGTAAL
+411 GIASL
-417 AVMVAGFSWNAVT
+417 AIVLIGFGWNAVT
-430 LYRLHPYEYLVF
+430 LVRLHPYEYLVF

-448 IEGASRRYAMD
+448 LEGASRRYAMD

-472 EAYLAQIEPV
+472 EAYLDRTEPA
-482 ASRDPNHSYSVAI
+482 ASRDPKHSYSVAI
-495 CGERAAFLKKAR
+495 CGERAAFLKKAK

-534 NGKIVATVQRLG
+534 QGKVVVTIKRLG

-556 GTRRMAGPAG
+556 ARR
-566 LPAHHTKSLVRVA
+566 S
-579 P
+579 

>member
-7 ETVEDFD
+7 ERADGVTRLRAGVTSSPWIARLIRTATRLDPFD
-14 ARLPAGAD
+14 A
-22 DSFIRRAV
+22 
-30 RTVFSFDPYDL
+30 
-41 ASLVLLAVLLGLVA
+41 ASLALLAVLFVLVLV
-55 ATFRDYAITN
+55 TFRDYAITN

-80 YQSGFTDRSVFAL
+80 YKSGFTDRSVFGL
-93 DNLYLYGGLFDVV
+93 DNLYLYGGLFDIV
-106 AVLLGHVTAMDVF
+106 AVLLSHVVALDAF

-125 CGTIGVAGLGA
+125 CAMIGVAGLGS

-143 IGGARAG
+143 IGGSRAG

-172 DVPLAA
+172 DIPLAA
-178 AMAGALYFLMRAA
+178 AMAGALYFLLRAA
-191 RDLPRPR
+191 RDLPNPQM
-198 PRHVAGFG
+198 RHVIGFG
-206 LLTGAALGVKVLGLL
+206 ALTGAALGIKVLGLL
-221 LVGYVGVAILLSMSA
+221 LLGYVGIAILISIPE
-236 PMWQA
+236 PMIRTPWQA
-241 PRPAGRFIWRSLL
+241 RTFIWRSLVRL
-254 RMIPALAIAYAIM
+254 VPALALAYGIM

-306 ATIPRLYVPI
+306 ATIPRIYVPV

-326 LTGAALAM
+326 LAGAALAM
-334 MFAALTAFTKG
+334 IFAALPKLANG
-345 TVARR
+345 VIAYRARR
-350 TRCEIAMVAF
+350 EIGVVAV

-366 LCEVVAH
+366 LCEVILH

-388 PLAVLAG
+388 PLAILAG
-395 VGLDLAVAR
+395 VGLDSLLKRVSGIRLLAPV
-404 LSDVRRW
+404 
-411 LGTAAL
+411 AL
-417 AVMVAGFSWNAVT
+417 AVVLVGFSWNAVT

-448 IEGASRRYAMD
+448 LEGASRRYATD

-472 EAYLAQIEPV
+472 EAYLARTEPV
-482 ASRDPNHSYSVAI
+482 ESRDPNHSYSVAI
-495 CGERAAFLKKAR
+495 CGERASFLKKAR

-534 NGKIVATVQRLG
+534 QGKIVATVRRLG

-556 GTRRMAGPAG
+556 PAKPTPG
-566 LPAHHTKSLVRVA
+566 HSG
-579 P
+579 

>member
-7 ETVEDFD
+7 EAVDD
-14 ARLPAGAD
+14 YGAGWPGKAD
-22 DSFIRRAV
+22 NSFIRRAMRAV
-30 RTVFSFDPYDL
+30 AARDPYDL
-41 ASLVLLAVLLGLVA
+41 ASVLLLAVLVGLVI

-65 DEWIQHRYGELIVAY
+65 DEWIQHRYGELILAY
-80 YQSGFTDRSVFAL
+80 YKSGFTDRAVFEL
-93 DNLYLYGGLFDVV
+93 DNLYLYGGLFDSAAILIGRLVP
-106 AVLLGHVTAMDVF
+106 MDIY
-119 DLRHLM
+119 DLRHLL
-125 CGTIGVAGLGA
+125 CGLIGVGGLA
-136 AIATARM
+136 AAMATARM
-143 IGGARAG
+143 IAGARAG
-150 LIAGVALAVCG
+150 WLAGLALAVCG

-172 DVPLAA
+172 DIPLAA

-191 RDLPRPR
+191 RDLPNPK
-198 PRHVAGFG
+198 PRHIVGFG
-206 LLTGAALGVKVLGLL
+206 LMTGAALGIKVLGLL
-221 LVGYVGVAILLSMSA
+221 LVGYVGVMILLSI
-236 PMWQA
+236 
-241 PRPAGRFIWRSLL
+241 PASMPLTSREARRFVWASFIRFV
-254 RMIPALAIAYAIM
+254 PALAIAYAIM

-306 ATIPRLYVPI
+306 ATIPRVYVPV

-326 LTGAALAM
+326 LAGALLAM
-334 MFAALTAFTKG
+334 
-345 TVARR
+345 
-350 TRCEIAMVAF
+350 AF
-360 AALFPV
+360 AASAVVARTGLDRRARNDVAMVTFAAVFPV

-388 PLAVLAG
+388 PIAILAG
-395 VGLDLAVAR
+395 IGLDRVVTR
-404 LSDVRRW
+404 LSATRRQF
-411 LGTAAL
+411 GIAAL
-417 AVMVAGFSWNAVT
+417 AIVVAGFGWNAVT
-430 LYRLHPYEYLVF
+430 LVRLHPYEYLVF

-472 EAYLAQIEPV
+472 EAYLNRTEP
-482 ASRDPNHSYSVAI
+482 ALSRDPKHSYSVAI
-495 CGERAAFLKKAR
+495 CGERAAFLKKAK

-534 NGKIVATVQRLG
+534 QGKVVVTVKRLG

-556 GTRRMAGPAG
+556 ARR
-566 LPAHHTKSLVRVA
+566 S
-579 P
+579 

>member
-7 ETVEDFD
+7 EAVDD
-14 ARLPAGAD
+14 YGAGWPGKAD
-22 DSFIRRAV
+22 NSFIRRAMRAV
-30 RTVFSFDPYDL
+30 AARDPYDL
-41 ASLVLLAVLLGLVA
+41 ASVLLLAVLVGLVI

-65 DEWIQHRYGELIVAY
+65 DEWIQHRYGELILAY
-80 YQSGFTDRSVFAL
+80 YKSGFTDRAVFEL
-93 DNLYLYGGLFDVV
+93 DNLYLYGGLFDSAAILIGRLVP
-106 AVLLGHVTAMDVF
+106 MDIY
-119 DLRHLM
+119 DLRHLL
-125 CGTIGVAGLGA
+125 CGLIGVGGLA
-136 AIATARM
+136 AAMATARM
-143 IGGARAG
+143 IAGGRAG
-150 LIAGVALAVCG
+150 WLAGLALAVCG

-172 DVPLAA
+172 DIPLAA

-191 RDLPRPR
+191 RDLPNPK
-198 PRHVAGFG
+198 PQHIVGFG
-206 LLTGAALGVKVLGLL
+206 LMTGAALGVKVLGLL
-221 LVGYVGVAILLSMSA
+221 LVGYVGVKILLSIPASMPLTSR
-236 PMWQA
+236 QA
-241 PRPAGRFIWRSLL
+241 RYFVWAAFIRFV
-254 RMIPALAIAYAIM
+254 PALAIAYVIM

-326 LTGAALAM
+326 LAGALLAM
-334 MFAALTAFTKG
+334 AFAASAA
-345 TVARR
+345 VARTGLDRR
-350 TRCEIAMVAF
+350 TRNEVAMASF
-360 AALFPV
+360 AAVFPV

-388 PLAVLAG
+388 PIAILAG
-395 VGLDLAVAR
+395 IGLDRAATR
-404 LSDVRRW
+404 LTTVRRQ
-411 LGTAAL
+411 LGIAAL
-417 AVMVAGFSWNAVT
+417 AVIVVGFGWNAVT
-430 LYRLHPYEYLVF
+430 LVRLHPYEYLVF

-448 IEGASRRYAMD
+448 IGGASRRYAMD

-472 EAYLAQIEPV
+472 EAYLDRTEPR
-482 ASRDPNHSYSVAI
+482 ASRDPKHSYSVAI
-495 CGERAAFLKKAR
+495 CGERAAFLKKAK

-534 NGKIVATVQRLG
+534 QGKVVVTVKRLG

-556 GTRRMAGPAG
+556 ARR
-566 LPAHHTKSLVRVA
+566 S
-579 P
+579 

>member
-7 ETVEDFD
+7 ERADGVTRLRAGVTSSPWIARLIRTATRLDPFD
-14 ARLPAGAD
+14 A
-22 DSFIRRAV
+22 
-30 RTVFSFDPYDL
+30 
-41 ASLVLLAVLLGLVA
+41 ASLALLAVLFVLVLV
-55 ATFRDYAITN
+55 TFRDYAITN

-80 YQSGFTDRSVFAL
+80 YKSGFTDRSVFGL
-93 DNLYLYGGLFDVV
+93 DNLYLYGGLFDIV
-106 AVLLGHVTAMDVF
+106 AVLLSHVVALDAF

-125 CGTIGVAGLGA
+125 CAMIGVAGLGS

-143 IGGARAG
+143 IGGSRAG

-172 DVPLAA
+172 DIPLAA
-178 AMAGALYFLMRAA
+178 AMAGALYFLLRAA
-191 RDLPRPR
+191 RDLPNPQM
-198 PRHVAGFG
+198 RHVIGFG
-206 LLTGAALGVKVLGLL
+206 ALTGAALGIKVLGLL
-221 LVGYVGVAILLSMSA
+221 LLGYVGIAILISIPE
-236 PMWQA
+236 PMIRTPWQA
-241 PRPAGRFIWRSLL
+241 RTFIWRSLVRL
-254 RMIPALAIAYAIM
+254 VPALALAYGIM

-306 ATIPRLYVPI
+306 ATIPRIYVPV

-326 LTGAALAM
+326 LAGAALAM
-334 MFAALTAFTKG
+334 IFAALPKLANG
-345 TVARR
+345 VIAHRARR
-350 TRCEIAMVAF
+350 EIGVVAV

-366 LCEVVAH
+366 LCEVILH

-388 PLAVLAG
+388 PLAILAG
-395 VGLDLAVAR
+395 VGLDSLLKRVSGIRLLAPV
-404 LSDVRRW
+404 
-411 LGTAAL
+411 AL
-417 AVMVAGFSWNAVT
+417 AVVLVGFSWNAVT

-448 IEGASRRYAMD
+448 LEGASRRYATD

-472 EAYLAQIEPV
+472 EAYLARTEP
-482 ASRDPNHSYSVAI
+482 AESRDPNHSYSVAI
-495 CGERAAFLKKAR
+495 CGERASFLKKAK

-534 NGKIVATVQRLG
+534 QGKIVATVRRLG

-556 GTRRMAGPAG
+556 PAKPTPGHAG
-566 LPAHHTKSLVRVA
+566 
-579 P
+579 